1 MKKKSSSRSAFFNLR
16 VLIGLFIVLAGV
28 FLALAGLGTFSAI
41 TASSAQAQQKYKII
55 NVQGLPPGFDC
66 STIHEKGI
74 DKMENLRAGLIMIA
88 CGEAQGGSTSATSTL
103 GPAAQFIQKLL
114 APLAFGAADVNLIT
128 GTETSPHITQSETFT
143 AANPDDPNQ
152 VVVAYNDSRSAPSN
166 NISGASV
173 STDGGTTFT
182 RLTKTN
188 GQSPFANTFGDPV
201 ILYNKP
207 TGTWYTAWIDAG
219 CGGGGLGGYKS
230 TTPADPNSWTHYCV
244 HTGSADDRESGWA
257 DNNPSSPFFGRM
269 YVSWNDFN
277 RGGGALFVRYSTDN
291 GATWTNERQ
300 VTTTFFRDVQITGD
314 LATGDVYIASMNEM
328 GGGLTNRANKMY
340 RSTDGGNTWTNT
352 YTGPTFP
359 GPGRTVC
366 PNTYFA
372 CMYPD
377 TGGYWRHM
385 GWGEPAAFNHVV
397 SYVYASRNTANGDPG
412 NVFYIRSTDSGVTF
426 SAPLQLNTDTTT
438 RAQWQPNLS
447 VSPTG
452 TLLAVWYDER
462 ESTTCTKGN
471 PAVPCYRMW
480 ARKSNDNGLTWL
492 PDDTFSDVVS
502 PLPGQPDPNIIAE
515 YAGDYD
521 YGKAIATKHL
531 SAWVDG
537 RVPIA
542 GASQQNA
549 FTDAEPISGGGGA
562 NLVSAASR
570 LTHGTAGAFDINMP
584 LTGTSGVEDRNAAG
598 SFLAV
603 FTFDAPVTSGSAAVV
618 VGTATAGT
626 PTFSGNEMRVPL
638 TSVADIQIVTIEISN
653 VNGGGGTADVNF
665 GFLIGDVNANRTV
678 DRPDLTQ
685 IQTDRN
691 QIVNGSNFRDD
702 VNLSGVVDRPDQSTV
717 QANRGHSIP

>member
-1 MKKKSSSRSAFFNLR
+1 M
-16 VLIGLFIVLAGV
+16 
-28 FLALAGLGTFSAI
+28 
-41 TASSAQAQQKYKII
+41 
-55 NVQGLPPGFDC
+55 
-66 STIHEKGI
+66 
-74 DKMENLRAGLIMIA
+74 
-88 CGEAQGGSTSATSTL
+88 
-103 GPAAQFIQKLL
+103 
-114 APLAFGAADVNLIT
+114 
-128 GTETSPHITQSETFT
+128 
-143 AANPDDPNQ
+143 
-152 VVVAYNDSRSAPSN
+152 
-166 NISGASV
+166 
-173 STDGGTTFT
+173 
-182 RLTKTN
+182 
-188 GQSPFANTFGDPV
+188 
-201 ILYNKP
+201 
-207 TGTWYTAWIDAG
+207 
-219 CGGGGLGGYKS
+219 
-230 TTPADPNSWTHYCV
+230 
-244 HTGSADDRESGWA
+244 
-257 DNNPSSPFFGRM
+257 
-269 YVSWNDFN
+269 
-277 RGGGALFVRYSTDN
+277 
-291 GATWTNERQ
+291 
-300 VTTTFFRDVQITGD
+300 TTTFFRNVQITGD

-397 SYVYASRNTANGDPG
+397 SYVYASRNTGNGDPG

-480 ARKSNDNGLTWL
+480 ARKSNDNGVSWL

-537 RVPIA
+537 RVPIG

-549 FTDAEPISGGGGA
+549 FTDAEPISVGGA

-584 LTGTSGVEDRNAAG
+584 LAGTSGVEDRNAAG

-618 VGTATAGT
+618 GGTATAGT

-653 VNGGGGTADVNF
+653 VNGGGGTADVDF
-665 GFLIGDVNANRTV
+665 GFLIADVNANRTV
-678 DRPDLTQ
+678 DRPDQTQ
-685 IQTDRN
+685 INADRG
-691 QIVNGSNFRDD
+691 QIVNSSNFRDD
-702 VNLSGVVDRPDQSTV
+702 INLSGVVDIPDKNAV
-717 QANRGHSIP
+717 NANRGHHIP